1 MKSVAAC
8 FGKTHLRL
16 CDKAQIIENARAIRE
31 QLGDR
36 ALMRAIHFCNE
47 NERVDGMKAALK
59 GGNLDAYFGGVLES
73 GRSSFCYLQNVY
85 TTKNITEQGLSL
97 ALCLTESFMKNKD
110 GAFRVHGGGFA
121 GTIQAYV
128 KESDVS
134 DYRSLMDGVFGE
146 GACLVLRVRPDGAVK
161 VNINE

>member
-1 MKSVAAC
+1 
-8 FGKTHLRL
+8 
-16 CDKAQIIENARAIRE
+16 
-31 QLGDR
+31 
-36 ALMRAIHFCNE
+36 
-47 NERVDGMKAALK
+47 
-59 GGNLDAYFGGVLES
+59 
-73 GRSSFCYLQNVY
+73 
-85 TTKNITEQGLSL
+85 
-97 ALCLTESFMKNKD
+97 MKNKD

-134 DYRSLMDGVFGE
+134 DYRSLMDSVFGE